1 MSGTFD
7 ASEFFSKAKALKDQ
21 ADSRKEIPVKEE
33 IVPPVDASKG
43 MVYLGTSGIRVSPS
57 GVVSRKEF
65 LSKLE
70 VDHSRYED
78 LKFSEKEVAIIK
90 KRMNSSSAGVSSAV
104 PMICMGTS
112 CPFAST
118 CVYVELD
125 KAPLGRSCLVEAQLI
140 SYWVEQFMEE
150 FNVDP
155 SRPSEVHL
163 VSELAEINAY
173 EMRITK
179 YLAEQNPTLLQD
191 FESTNSM
198 GDSITNKEISRAFE
212 VKERLKKNR
221 MRILEALMATR
232 EKQAK
237 IAVQMA
243 SQNPESSSR
252 FADLAEKMAQ
262 MKKDMVAMRAGKR
275 EESIVDGEIV
285 GEGR

>member
-7 ASEFFSKAKALKDQ
+7 AAEFFSRANAIRD
-21 ADSRKEIPVKEE
+21 RIPVKEVE
-33 IVPPVDASKG
+33 TEKETKQESPTQKG
-43 MVYLGTSGIRVSPS
+43 LVYLGTSGIRVSPK
-57 GVVSRKEF
+57 GIVSKKEF
-65 LSKLE
+65 LDKLE

-78 LKFSEKEVAIIK
+78 LKFSEQEVAKIRN
-90 KRMNSSSAGVSSAV
+90 RMNSSTAGVSSAV

-112 CPFAST
+112 CPFASS
-118 CVYVELD
+118 CVYIEID
-125 KAPLGRSCLVEAQLI
+125 KAPLGRACLVEAQLI
-140 SYWVEQFMEE
+140 TYWVEQYMDE
-150 FNVDP
+150 FNVEP

-173 EMRITK
+173 EMRVTK

-212 VKERLKKNR
+212 VKEKLKKSR
-221 MRILEALMATR
+221 MKILEALMATR

-243 SQNPESSSR
+243 SHNPESSMK

-262 MKKDMVAMRAGKR
+262 MKKDMMAMRAGKR
-275 EESIVDGEIV
+275 EEAIVDGEIV
-285 GEGR
+285 GENK